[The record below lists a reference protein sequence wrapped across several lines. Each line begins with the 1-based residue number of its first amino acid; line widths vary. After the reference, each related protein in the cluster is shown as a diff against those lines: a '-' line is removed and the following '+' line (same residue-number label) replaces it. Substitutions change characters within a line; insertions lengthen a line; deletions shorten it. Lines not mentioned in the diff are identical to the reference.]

1 MQPTAYPMPG
11 TMVPMPG
18 TMAPMPGTMA
28 PMPSTM
34 VSMPSTMVSMPG
46 VMYPTVNP
54 NMYNVNVA
62 NPGMAMVYTNGG
74 YMANMYQPNPVYI
87 NPNISNPNV
96 PITNI
101 PNVNVPNTSVS
112 CPNVPI
118 SNLNNNQ
125 GNTNRGQAPPS
136 LLSRDPSLI
145 GQLVAS
151 NNGIINVYFN
161 ASTGSQVVINIKE
174 DTPFKEAVEKY
185 CEKIK
190 LDKKFIE
197 MKKIIFI
204 YLGTQMDPQSTE
216 PIKSLKISN
225 LSKIDVFDQ
234 GNVIGA

>member
-18 TMAPMPGTMA
+18 TMAPMPG
-28 PMPSTM
+28 TM

-87 NPNISNPNV
+87 NPTISNPNV

-101 PNVNVPNTSVS
+101 PNVNVPNVNVPNTSVS